1 MRGDIQRLVEGRDW
15 GALLALADSDRKVLS
30 RILPLTYQ
38 PDGLLRWQAVEAL
51 GLAAGRVAD
60 RDAEF
65 VRGIIR
71 RLIWSL
77 NDESGGIG
85 WSAPEAI
92 GEILANRP
100 KLFAEY
106 APIVIS
112 LFDNL
117 EEDYFHPGIIWAI
130 SRVAQVAPELMLDAY
145 EPVLAFLDDA
155 DPYVRGLAARCL
167 GYLGMQKAAS
177 RLEQLTNDSGQL
189 LLYADGKLNPTTVGS
204 LAREA
209 IARLCL

>member
-15 GALLALADSDRKVLS
+15 GVLLALADSDRKVLS

-117 EEDYFHPGIIWAI
+117 EEDYFHSGIIWAI
-130 SRVAQVAPELMLDAY
+130 SRIAQVAPELMLDAY
-145 EPVLAFLDDA
+145 EPVLAFLGDA
-155 DPYVRGLAARCL
+155 DPHVRGLAARCL
-167 GYLGMQKAAS
+167 GYLGIQQAAP
-177 RLEQLTNDSGQL
+177 RLEQLTSDGGQL